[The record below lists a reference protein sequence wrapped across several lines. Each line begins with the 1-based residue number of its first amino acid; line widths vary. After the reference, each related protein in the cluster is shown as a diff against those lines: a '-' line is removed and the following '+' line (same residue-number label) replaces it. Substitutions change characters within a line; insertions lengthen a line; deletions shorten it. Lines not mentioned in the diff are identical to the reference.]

1 MKKMSIFKDYS
12 IKICFFLIIFL
23 NYACDSLK
31 PKIDP
36 VTGKPIVVEPNVE
49 QRARDYADKNPIF
62 TLGGNKKDSTL
73 EFATSNVLWRATLD
87 ILEFMPLNSID
98 YAGGIIATDW
108 YSGSETKNEKIKISV
123 RFLNNEVK
131 TSSIKISAFKET
143 CAENRCR
150 TIQVSENF
158 NNEIKELILNK
169 ARELKIQEFK
179 KTN

>member
-1 MKKMSIFKDYS
+1 MFIYKGYSAKKI
-12 IKICFFLIIFL
+12 FFLVLFL
-23 NYACDSLK
+23 IYGCESLK
-31 PKIDP
+31 TKIDP
-36 VTGKPIVVEPNVE
+36 VTGKPITVEPNVE

-62 TLGGNKKDSTL
+62 TLGGNKKDTTF

-87 ILEFMPLNSID
+87 VLEFMPLNSID

-108 YSGSETKNEKIKISV
+108 YVGSETKNEKIKISI

-131 TSSIKISAFKET
+131 SSSIKVLSFKET
-143 CAENRCR
+143 CLENRCR

-169 ARELKIQEFK
+169 ARELKIQELK